1 LCLYVRPH
9 VLACSSVICD
19 VNTFSSLCYVL
30 FSAPPAK
37 GSGECGVLYAA
48 EPLDACS
55 TLTNKAERASNASS
69 PFVLIIRGGCS
80 FEDKV
85 RRAQKAGFRAAIV
98 YDNEDG
104 GVLVAS
110 NELFLHEI

>member
-1 LCLYVRPH
+1 MF
-9 VLACSSVICD
+9 I
-19 VNTFSSLCYVL
+19 
-30 FSAPPAK
+30 SAPAIK
-37 GSGECGVLYAA
+37 GSGECGVLYVA

-55 TLTNKAERASNASS
+55 PLTNKVEQAKNGSS

-85 RRAQKAGFRAAIV
+85 RRAQKAGFKAVIV

-110 NELFLHEI
+110 KTLST